1 MKNIRFVMDARIV
14 KMDMMKVIVVIQL
27 LKLKRAHFDSDYQG
41 KLTFRD
47 LT

>member
-14 KMDMMKVIVVIQL
+14 KMAMMRATVVIQL

-41 KLTFRD
+41 KLI
-47 LT
+47 